1 VTTKEKMMRQVM
13 IRYRL
18 KPDQVERNEELVRA
32 VYEELHRAAPS
43 GYRYVTFKL
52 EDGVTFVHISE
63 SEGEES
69 PMSGLATA
77 AEFQRELADRC
88 EEQPVFT
95 GLTEI
100 GSYRPD

>member
-1 VTTKEKMMRQVM
+1 MRRVL

-43 GYRYVTFKL
+43 GFRYVTFKL
-52 EDGVTFVHISE
+52 EDGVSFMHISE

-69 PMSGLATA
+69 PLADISA
-77 AEFQRELADRC
+77 AKEFQQGIADRC
-88 EEQPVFT
+88 EEPPVISQ
-95 GLTEI
+95 LTEV
-100 GSYRPD
+100 GLYRSGPD